1 MLAKFLSNHIPAFH
15 ALNLQVILQKPDEVR
30 ILAPYQE
37 NHNHHQS
44 IFGGSQALVATLS
57 AWSWVHLNF
66 PKSQG
71 NIVIAT
77 SQIKYIRPAKSDII
91 AITKNPD
98 TDALHHAKT
107 ILDKKGKSKITLTCQ
122 LFCNDELVSEFIGVF
137 VIFNHN

>member
-44 IFGGSQALVATLS
+44 IFGGS
-57 AWSWVHLNF
+57 
-66 PKSQG
+66 

-98 TDALHHAKT
+98 TDAVHHAKT

-122 LFCNDELVSEFIGVF
+122 LFCSDELVSEFIGVF